1 MQDEC
6 KKKLG
11 AESNMICSFISN
23 VTECS
28 SATKQT
34 PLTSETTKKSS
45 MQKNGH
51 PDKNKTMIAV
61 AISVS
66 VVSFVLIMF
75 AVVFVWYRCARRG
88 FCSDSQKAI
97 EEGRGKTPL
106 QIGINLLCVLVYRKF
121 CSIFK

>member
-23 VTECS
+23 ETECS

-34 PLTSETTKKSS
+34 PLASETTKKSS

-61 AISVS
+61 AISVP

-75 AVVFVWYRCARRG
+75 VVVFVWCRCTRRG
-88 FCSDSQKAI
+88 FCSNSI